1 MYTFRG
7 VEVEWPRALRVI
19 GGDVVIQD
27 YRNGQFVGPVIFRIK
42 KEDLTP
48 GYGVG
53 ADPVVRAKIREITG
67 QPWPIRLPPWLRFNP
82 Q

>member
-1 MYTFRG
+1 MYSFRG
-7 VEVEWPRALRVI
+7 VNIEWPRVREI
-19 GGDVVIQD
+19 GGDAVIQD
-27 YRNGQFVGPVIFRIK
+27 FRNGQFFGREIFRIK

-48 GYGVG
+48 GYGLG

-67 QPWPIRLPPWLRFNP
+67 QPDP